1 MLAVEITSYFLSF
14 LTIWFG
20 AGLIVRS
27 IESIARR
34 MKMSPFA
41 ISFLILGIMTSMPEA
56 AVGINSIANNDPEIF
71 VGNLLGG
78 IAVIFLL
85 VIPILAILGKG
96 VKLDHSLD
104 KENLV
109 GLLLVIAGPSL
120 IVIDHGVTKFE
131 GIILIICYLISLY
144 SILRKHGFWEKREAD
159 ELHKRTISFV
169 ELVKVVVGVIVV
181 FVSSQFIV
189 DKTLLFSE
197 MLGINAYYLSILVLS
212 LGTNLPELSIAVRA
226 VVTGKKEI
234 AFGNYLGSATAN
246 TLFFGIFTIMNNG
259 EVFTFNSFLITF
271 LFIASGLVLF
281 YFFSQTKR
289 DISRKEGCV
298 LFGLYVLFAIHQV
311 VSGMR
316 S

>member
-1 MLAVEITSYFLSF
+1 MIAINIISYILSF
-14 LTIWFG
+14 LAIWFG
-20 AGLIVRS
+20 AGLIVKS

-34 MKMSPFA
+34 LKMSPFA
-41 ISFLILGIMTSMPEA
+41 ISFLILGVMTSIPEA
-56 AVGINSIANNDPEIF
+56 AVGINSIVNNDPEIF

-96 VKLDHSLD
+96 IKLDHSLD
-104 KENLV
+104 KDNLV
-109 GLLLVIAGPSL
+109 GLLLVIVGPSL

-131 GIILIICYLISLY
+131 GVILILCYLISLY
-144 SILRKHGFWEKREAD
+144 SILRKHGFWEKKEVE

-169 ELVKVVVGVIVV
+169 ELAKVVAGVIIV

-197 MLGINAYYLSILVLS
+197 MLKINPYYLSILVLS
-212 LGTNLPELSIAVRA
+212 LGTNLPELSIAIRA
-226 VVTGKKEI
+226 VTAGKKDI
-234 AFGNYLGSATAN
+234 AFGNYLGSAAAN
-246 TLFFGIFTIMNNG
+246 TLLFGVFTIMNNG

-271 LFIASGLVLF
+271 LFIASGLVMF

-289 DISRKEGCV
+289 DISRKEGYI
-298 LFGLYVLFAIHQV
+298 LFSLYILFVIYQIISGL
-311 VSGMR
+311 R